1 MSYKYQNVSDVTQV
15 LTVSGVINPRE
26 VKAGE
31 ETVSSVVIENPNF
44 KYIGAVEDNGVQ
56 GVVTQ
61 SQPSSVTEAQRLE
74 NNETNKETI

>member
-15 LTVSGVINPRE
+15 VTISGVINPRE

-44 KYIGAVEDNGVQ
+44 KYIGAVDDNGVQ
-56 GVVTQ
+56 GVVTD
-61 SQPSSVTEAQRLE
+61 SQPNSVTEATMLD

>member
-15 LTVSGVINPRE
+15 LTVSGVISSRE

-44 KYIGAVEDNGVQ
+44 KYVGEVEDNSVQ
-56 GVVTQ
+56 GVVTE
-61 SQPSSVTEAQRLE
+61 SQPNSVTEATMLD